1 MLSRFEW
8 DGHRVW
14 GGLRTLGSALAVAA
28 LSVAAHGETADN
40 NLKPFTAS
48 FAVEWKGL
56 NGGTSTLSLKQ
67 TGPADFQYTSS
78 SSPRG
83 IFRLAFSDI
92 TTSSTLV
99 IENGAVRPLHFR
111 GSDGAADRA
120 KDIAL
125 DFDWARSRITGTAEQ
140 KAVNLELKPGVQD
153 SMSVQIALMVDLAAG
168 RSPSEYS
175 LIDKDEIKQFLYT
188 REAPVRLKTALG
200 EIDTIVYASRRANSS
215 RVTRMWIAP
224 SLGYVPVQ
232 AERRRDGKLELTMR
246 LRTLKR

>member
-8 DGHRVW
+8 NGRRAW
-14 GGLRTLGSALAVAA
+14 RGLRTCASVLTVVVLSIPALA
-28 LSVAAHGETADN
+28 ETADN
-40 NLKPFTAS
+40 NLKPFTAN

-67 TGPADFQYTSS
+67 TGPADFQYTST

-83 IFRLAFSDI
+83 IFRLAFSEI

-99 IENGAVRPLHFR
+99 IENGTVRPLHFR
-111 GSDGAADRA
+111 GSDGSADHA

-125 DFDWARSRITGTAEQ
+125 EFDWPRNRIIGTAEQ
-140 KAVNLELKPGVQD
+140 KAVNLDLRPGVQD

-168 RSPSEYS
+168 RTPSEYS
-175 LIDKDEIKQFLYT
+175 LIDRDEIKQYLYT
-188 REAPVRLKTALG
+188 REAPVRLKTAIG
-200 EIDTIVYASRRANSS
+200 EVDTIVYASRRANSG